1 MTDEPG
7 AGAGAPAPTTR
18 ARSEILLNA
27 LQTAAILVGLV
38 YGGIQ
43 VAELRGEQRRQANI
57 ELARSF
63 MTPEFNEGMAIVMT
77 MAPDASQETMIAN
90 APRILQVMQ
99 TFEVVGVLV
108 HQGDLDL
115 RTADEFLGGGIVGA
129 WRRLEPFIVQYRA
142 GTGDAHAQEW
152 FQWLAER
159 LIEHRGYESDAP
171 AYEAYRDWEMPD

>member
-1 MTDEPG
+1 MSDEAGPRTDP
-7 AGAGAPAPTTR
+7 PPPTTR

-43 VAELRGEQRRQANI
+43 VAELRGEQRRQGNI

-63 MTPEFNEGMAIVMT
+63 MTPEFNEGMAFIIT
-77 MAPDASQETMIAN
+77 MPPDATPEQMMAG
-90 APRILQVMQ
+90 APRVLLVMQ

-115 RTADEFLGGGIVGA
+115 RVADEFLGGGIVGA
-129 WRRLEPFIVQYRA
+129 WERLRPWVESYRA
-142 GTGDAHAQEW
+142 DMNDPHAQEW

-159 LIEHRGYESDAP
+159 LQEHRGYESATP
-171 AYEAYRDWEMPD
+171 AYEAHRDWEMHD